1 MVMMHPIL
9 RPDLRIL
16 KEGKQSPQEVDL
28 VLFDGA
34 HKPVIGEHK
43 SHVKSRQPVDKLVK
57 TAEKLRQR
65 AEEGMG
71 KYREFQNREIGL
83 AFMAESVAPV
93 LSSQWRELAETTA
106 LPCFAAVA
114 WQLDLESLG
123 CFLGAVSSDSLNDLV
138 LIIMC

>member
-16 KEGKQSPQEVDL
+16 KEGKQSAQEVDL

-34 HKPVIGEHK
+34 HKAVIGEHK
-43 SHVKSRQPVDKLVK
+43 SHVKSKQPVDKLVK

-71 KYREFQNREIGL
+71 KYREFQNRKIGL
-83 AFMAESVAPV
+83 ALMAESVAPSAEQSV
-93 LSSQWRELAETTA
+93 ERACRDNGIAMLRRRGMAMGTWKAWDASLARIH
-106 LPCFAAVA
+106 
-114 WQLDLESLG
+114 QID
-123 CFLGAVSSDSLNDLV
+123 
-138 LIIMC
+138 

>member
-16 KEGKQSPQEVDL
+16 KEGKQSAQEVDL

-34 HKPVIGEHK
+34 HRAVIGEHK
-43 SHVKSRQPVDKLVK
+43 SHVKSRQPVDKQLK

-71 KYREFQNREIGL
+71 KYREFQDRNIGL
-83 AFMAESVAPV
+83 AFMAESVAP
-93 LSSQWRELAETTA
+93 SAEQSVERACRDEGIAMFRRSGMAIGFGKPGMPPGRGFIRFT
-106 LPCFAAVA
+106 
-114 WQLDLESLG
+114 
-123 CFLGAVSSDSLNDLV
+123 
-138 LIIMC
+138 